1 MRIYCTNNWIP
12 TNVKNQAFFKSF
24 CTTISDATMYEWF
37 LFDSLYVCV
46 GQGYIYGVACRSF
59 VCKKEEKSVKHIGTL
74 FY

>member
-1 MRIYCTNNWIP
+1 MWII
-12 TNVKNQAFFKSF
+12 KDFLYSF
-24 CTTISDATMYEWF
+24 CTTISDAINIQVI